1 MARRPELPIFM
12 QDPKT
17 NEILSEAASAI
28 TKGLKVYLSGGA
40 LRNALYYALFHTRL
54 PQRDYDLLVFGK
66 KEGFIKRLRSLGFV
80 YGRIRRK
87 HEVVLKKKKVSKPK
101 IISDYVVL
109 DIKETQDRNIKEN
122 MRMRVSFTVNGFAL
136 PLKHISSRNWR
147 KQVIAMPGAMADLKG
162 KKLRVLNLSHPA
174 NLFAAIRFMSKGFRA
189 PLKNEVNQLLSALG
203 GLEKWRFERNVKK
216 IFDYVGGE
224 AEARRL
230 ARRLG
235 IEKDIFDF
243 ETIKTLNVGKCVVLN

>member
-1 MARRPELPIFM
+1 MAELQSNLPIFM

-17 NEILSEAASAI
+17 NEILGEAASVI
-28 TKGLKVYLSGGA
+28 PKGLNVYLSGGA
-40 LRNALYYALFHTRL
+40 LRNALYYELFHKRL
-54 PQRDYDLLVFGK
+54 PQRDYDLLVLGK
-66 KEGFIKRLRSLGFV
+66 KEGFIKRLRPLGFV

-87 HEVVLKKKKVSKPK
+87 HETVLMKKKVSKPK
-101 IISDYVVL
+101 TFSDYVVL

-147 KQVIAMPGAMADLKG
+147 KQVIAMPGAMDDLKG
-162 KKLRVLNLSHPA
+162 KKLHMLNIAHPA
-174 NLFAAIRFMSKGFRA
+174 NLFAAIRFMSKGFKA
-189 PLKNEVNQLLSALG
+189 PPKDEVDRLLSALG
-203 GLEKWRFERNVKK
+203 GLEKWRFNRNVRKV
-216 IFDYVGGE
+216 FDYVGGE

-243 ETIKTLNVGKCVVLN
+243 ETIKTLNVGKR

>member
-1 MARRPELPIFM
+1 M

-40 LRNALYYALFHTRL
+40 LRNALYYELFHTQL
-54 PQRDYDLLVFGK
+54 PQRDYDIQVFCQ
-66 KEGFIKRLRSLGFV
+66 KEGFLKKLRSLGFV
-80 YGRIRRK
+80 YGKIRRK

-147 KQVIAMPGAMADLKG
+147 KQVIAMPGAMDDLKG
-162 KKLRVLNLSHPA
+162 KELHVLNIAHPA
-174 NLFAAIRFMSKGFRA
+174 NLFAAIRFMSKGFKS
-189 PLKNEVNQLLSALG
+189 PPKDEVDRLLSALG
-203 GLEKWRFERNVKK
+203 GLETWRFNRNVRKV
-216 IFDYVGGE
+216 FDYVGGE

-235 IEKDIFDF
+235 IKKDIFDF
-243 ETIKTLNVGKCVVLN
+243 GTVKSLNVGKR